1 MILNSR
7 NNNFIVRLQRGWFYP
22 EIVRKYETYIKRLPI
37 PYDNVQDYMT
47 AGIQA
52 MSFPSL
58 SAETVEQTLYE
69 DPIVAKGGHNPIW
82 YLDRE
87 FTLTFK
93 SYEGYINYWIM
104 FDMFFEFYS
113 MKQKDKYLGDVTLSF
128 LDQTGFEFVAIEF
141 SQVTM
146 TALSSLELNY
156 SSNTAEFTNFT
167 ADFKYNYIKIN
178 KRLQ

>member
-7 NNNFIVRLQRGWFYP
+7 NNNFIVRLQRGWFYSD
-22 EIVRKYETYIKRLPI
+22 IIRKYETYIKRLPI
-37 PYDNVQDYMT
+37 PYDNLQDYMT

-113 MKQKDKYLGDVTLSF
+113 MDQKDKYLGDITLSF

-141 SQVTM
+141 SQVTL